1 MLEPIGRGV
10 LGAPVEPGHDSGEE
24 EDATLHS
31 RGTICPG
38 DAPSLGPRRE
48 EGAGNAGCRCTRELA
63 RGECAEKSARD
74 STGTTGQS
82 GIPCAMLDDL
92 FRALPGV
99 PGFVATVP
107 PGLFDPEVDTS
118 VGVPGPHGFIG
129 RVTRASSGR
138 THASIAT
145 RLTFRDDRP

>member
-1 MLEPIGRGV
+1 MRLCIP
-10 LGAPVEPGHDSGEE
+10 A
-24 EDATLHS
+24 
-31 RGTICPG
+31 
-38 DAPSLGPRRE
+38 
-48 EGAGNAGCRCTRELA
+48 A
-63 RGECAEKSARD
+63 RSARVMHRRLALEEKRAQGMPGAVAPESSRAAMREKKAHER